1 MDQYDFD
8 NIVTGTTF
16 GTALDSTTEF
26 LLYCLAWET
35 MWSLILYVVCT

>member
-26 LLYCLAWET
+26 LLYFDSDGHWD
-35 MWSLILYVVCT
+35 